1 MLIRTNWQGIGAHR
15 ALSVSRD
22 CVDMCRH
29 RYSAS
34 LNSDI
39 PKVLTDIPK
48 VIKMKSKAVVDH
60 EGKE

>member
-1 MLIRTNWQGIGAHR
+1 M
-15 ALSVSRD
+15 SRD